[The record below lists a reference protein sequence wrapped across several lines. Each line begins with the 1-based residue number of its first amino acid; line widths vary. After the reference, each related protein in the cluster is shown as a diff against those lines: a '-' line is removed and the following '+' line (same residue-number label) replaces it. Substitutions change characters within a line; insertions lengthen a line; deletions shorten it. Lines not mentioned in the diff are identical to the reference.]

1 MGCGMV
7 RKKSDAQTTINPPSA
22 TRIPGPINLPKN
34 INLKPV
40 NRTNLGTIHEVR
52 SYLEVSCALE

>member
-7 RKKSDAQTTINPPSA
+7 RKKTDAQLTINPPV

-34 INLKPV
+34 INLKPIT
-40 NRTNLGTIHEVR
+40 RANLGTIHEVR